1 MFRRARAGVRGTRG
15 SAARPPLPSC
25 WTLPGRHRNN
35 PVYIPRRAFAPLPCG
50 RYTRPNLNSGYQRTP
65 LPLKVLLLDA
75 DRGVG
80 RTLEPEL
87 DAAELHTA
95 HGLTDGL
102 RLIATGTWDLILLD
116 ADFSDA
122 GMEILGRLRGDG
134 SAPVVLLSQRPSME
148 LALEAIRQGAH
159 DVLPKPLPRGRVREI
174 LAGIE
179 EVRRLRPIPDEVRGG
194 DAIVGSSSGMMQV
207 FKSIARAADSDA
219 TVLVLGESGTG
230 KEMVARVLHSRS
242 RRAKGPFVAINC
254 AAIPENL
261 LESEL
266 FGHEKGAF
274 TGAIGRRIGRFERA
288 NAGTLFLD
296 EIGDMSLALQS
307 KILRA
312 IQEREVERV
321 GGGSPVSIDVRIVAA
336 TNRDLA
342 ESVREGRFREDLYY
356 RLAVVALNLPP
367 LRDRG
372 ADLDQLA
379 LHYVAHYGREH
390 ARPVRAVAEEVFGAL
405 RAHPWPGN
413 VRQLRNAME
422 RAVVMS
428 EGEILLPQHLPAD
441 ILHPPTARPTAA
453 DPAEM
458 PLVTLEEM
466 ERRMIRRALAET
478 ANNLT
483 MAAERLGIH
492 RNTLRRKIAEYRL
505 GVPT

>member
-1 MFRRARAGVRGTRG
+1 MFRRARAGVRGTHG
-15 SAARPPLPSC
+15 SAAGPPLPSR
-25 WTLPGRHRNN
+25 WTLPGEHRNN
-35 PVYIPRRAFAPLPCG
+35 PVYGPRRAFAPLPCG

-102 RLIATGTWDLILLD
+102 RLIAAGTWDLILLD

-194 DAIVGSSSGMMQV
+194 DAIVGSSAGMMQV

-390 ARPVRAVAEEVFGAL
+390 ARPIRAVAEEVFGAL

-441 ILHPPTARPTAA
+441 ILHPPAARPTTA

>member
-1 MFRRARAGVRGTRG
+1 LRLPEAGAIIGITRHP
-15 SAARPPLPSC
+15 A
-25 WTLPGRHRNN
+25 N
-35 PVYIPRRAFAPLPCG
+35 
-50 RYTRPNLNSGYQRTP
+50 QRTP
-65 LPLKVLLLDA
+65 LALKVLLLDA
-75 DRGVG
+75 DRAVG

-95 HGLTDGL
+95 CGLTEGL

-134 SAPVVLLSQRPSME
+134 GSAPVVLLSQNPSMD

-179 EVRRLRPIPDEVRGG
+179 EVRRLRPLPEPARG
-194 DAIVGSSSGMMQV
+194 DSSIVGSSAGMMHV

-288 NAGTLFLD
+288 NGGTLFLD

-321 GGGSPVSIDVRIVAA
+321 GAGSPVSIDVRIVAA

-342 ESVREGRFREDLYY
+342 ESVREERFREDLYY
-356 RLAVVALNLPP
+356 RLAVVTLNLPP

-372 ADLDQLA
+372 PDLDQLA

-390 ARPVRAVAEEVFGAL
+390 ARPVRAVAEEVFAAL

-428 EGEILLPQHLPAD
+428 EGEVLLPQHLPAD
-441 ILHPPTARPTAA
+441 ILHPPASRPAA
-453 DPAEM
+453 EAAEM

-505 GVPT
+505 GVAT

>member
-1 MFRRARAGVRGTRG
+1 LRLPEAGAIIGITR
-15 SAARPPLPSC
+15 
-25 WTLPGRHRNN
+25 H
-35 PVYIPRRAFAPLPCG
+35 PV
-50 RYTRPNLNSGYQRTP
+50 NQRTP
-65 LPLKVLLLDA
+65 LALKVLLLDA
-75 DRGVG
+75 DRAVG

-95 HGLTDGL
+95 CGLTEGL

-134 SAPVVLLSQRPSME
+134 GSAPVVLLSQNPSMD

-179 EVRRLRPIPDEVRGG
+179 EVRRLRPLPELARG
-194 DAIVGSSSGMMQV
+194 DTSIVGSSAGMMQV

-288 NAGTLFLD
+288 NGGTLFLD

-321 GGGSPVSIDVRIVAA
+321 GAGSPVPIDVRIVAA

-342 ESVREGRFREDLYY
+342 ESVREERFREDLYY
-356 RLAVVALNLPP
+356 RLAVVTLNLPP

-372 ADLDQLA
+372 PDLDQLA

-390 ARPVRAVAEEVFGAL
+390 ARPVRAVAEEVFAAL

-428 EGEILLPQHLPAD
+428 EGEVLLPQHLPAD
-441 ILHPPTARPTAA
+441 ILHPPASRPAA
-453 DPAEM
+453 AEAAEM

-505 GVPT
+505 GVAT